1 MAKRK
6 NKRGKKSQQRQ
17 RQRENRVTTRDVEEG
32 KAAVKTMITGALL
45 LGIFMAFFAMELGG
59 ETMYERVSSIFAAD
73 TAPIE

>member
-6 NKRGKKSQQRQ
+6 TKRGKKSQQRQ

-32 KAAVKTMITGALL
+32 KAAVKTMVTGALM
-45 LGIFMAFFAMELGG
+45 LGLFMAFFAMEFDG

-73 TAPIE
+73 STSPE